1 MQAEEADMDMISVP
15 EDVEQAAGLSMSRSA
30 TRASVF
36 RSIATAGLLVP
47 HRSRRLQAL
56 EFVHRLAAKAR
67 AHSCEK
73 QAGSS
78 TRTT

>member
-36 RSIATAGLLVP
+36 RSIATAGLLVRP
-47 HRSRRLQAL
+47 CSKILQAL
-56 EFVHRLAAKAR
+56 ELVRRLAVKAR
-67 AHSCEK
+67 AHVCEP

>member
-1 MQAEEADMDMISVP
+1 MQAEEADMDMISVS

-36 RSIATAGLLVP
+36 RSIATAGPLVL
-47 HRSRRLQAL
+47 HNSRRLQLYKLCADWP
-56 EFVHRLAAKAR
+56 R